1 MYKLIIIWTNGDKE
15 EYGYHSGK
23 EAEKNRAEFCV
34 EFGPNIAFSYIIGP
48 NVWTPC
54 QQSICV

>member
-15 EYGYHSGK
+15 EYGYHSGR

-34 EFGPNIAFSYIIGP
+34 EFGPNIAFSYIMSP
-48 NVWTPC
+48 TV
-54 QQSICV
+54 